1 MTGASGNSGIVSVGV
16 SRPTPRCLQCARPLA
31 AVPVQAGQPAAAV
44 DHDPAAPLHHGL
56 AEAPQ
61 DLRAGAGPG
70 AASSLLSRVHRNLL
84 QDWIVDYRANINS
97 PPSCVN
103 EWNEMPDI
111 LV

>member
-1 MTGASGNSGIVSVGV
+1 M
-16 SRPTPRCLQCARPLA
+16 SRPTPRCPQCARPLA

-70 AASSLLSRVHRNLL
+70 AASSLLSRVHRDIV

-111 LV
+111 LVKQKQFYCEAQEKG